1 MKKAGFGS
9 QLVAA
14 LLLLGLAG
22 YGINSC
28 FNRAEESRRAEE
40 ARRAALPPEQ
50 RAEEDQRAAKKE
62 ADKKRQMD
70 MELRQADGEDYSKKC
85 VRRFLK
91 YPDDASFGFWD
102 APDVKYNAEQDT
114 FSYSSKVKAKNTF
127 GAELT
132 HRWGTIVTIRDGTW
146 KLAMLAID
154 DETLYRD
161 SQLLDSLKVS
171 EGTSSSAKGPGQRGA
186 PAKDAATG
194 ANRPTSRPGAEV
206 PVPPAGRYVLRSV
219 SRSLQEG
226 PMAYFADKE
235 SGKKLYLHTGDTIG
249 TWQITEISFEYKRVV
264 LKDVAGDETVTLQLP
279 ARTP

>member
-1 MKKAGFGS
+1 
-9 QLVAA
+9 
-14 LLLLGLAG
+14 
-22 YGINSC
+22 
-28 FNRAEESRRAEE
+28 
-40 ARRAALPPEQ
+40 
-50 RAEEDQRAAKKE
+50 
-62 ADKKRQMD
+62 
-70 MELRQADGEDYSKKC
+70 
-85 VRRFLK
+85 
-91 YPDDASFGFWD
+91 
-102 APDVKYNAEQDT
+102 
-114 FSYSSKVKAKNTF
+114 
-127 GAELT
+127 LT

-146 KLAMLAID
+146 KLAVLTID

-161 SQLLDSLKVS
+161 DRLVESLKVGK
-171 EGTSSSAKGPGQRGA
+171 GTSSSAKGPGQQGA

-194 ANRPTSRPGAEV
+194 ASRPTSRPAAEV

-235 SGKKLYLHTGDTIG
+235 SGKKLYLHTGDMVG